1 VPKSLRIAGGIRT
14 IAQHPKGDEML
25 HLISNDTSNVVPFPE
40 KKAERLTIAMVAVL
54 SPPRSLVDSFMA
66 DRGLPFPDVHAET
79 GRDIAFQART
89 LQASVGGDET
99 VIRLRVLVD
108 AHIVHAVHL
117 CRNYRLA
124 GDRLMAIEQEA
135 TQAIR
140 HSPELE
146 MRLTAAREQLRSS
159 VIAARVAAE
168 AAFGAVTAFSTY
180 VLKSLAGLPMSKV
193 DPRQLSLFAAAG

>member
-1 VPKSLRIAGGIRT
+1 
-14 IAQHPKGDEML
+14 ML
-25 HLISNDTSNVVPFPE
+25 HSFSNYTSNVVPFPA
-40 KKAERLTIAMVAVL
+40 KRAERLTIAMVAVL
-54 SPPRSLVDSFMA
+54 SPPRSLVDSFRA

-89 LQASVGGDET
+89 LHATLGGDEA
-99 VIRLRVLVD
+99 VIRLRVVVD
-108 AHIVHAVHL
+108 AHVVHAVHL

-135 TQAIR
+135 AQAIR
-140 HSPELE
+140 QSPELK

-159 VIAARVAAE
+159 VIAARVAAD

-180 VLKSLAGLPMSKV
+180 VLKGLAGLPVSKV